1 MKVTNL
7 AGITPALATIAVD
20 GFATIEISSFT
31 KGTLTAVAGKGDM
44 FVQVKLDAM
53 PEGEKPST
61 LLGKSFKINLE
72 SGDVELIPG
81 AAVKDPKAPKVEKV
95 EKVKP
100 APAKG
105 RGSLTRISND
115 QM

>member
-20 GFATIEISSFT
+20 GFATVEISSFT
-31 KGTLTAVAGKGDM
+31 KGTLTAVAGHGDM

-53 PEGEKPST
+53 PEGEKSST

-72 SGDVELIPG
+72 TGDVELIPG
-81 AAVKDPKAPKVEKV
+81 TATPKAPKAQKA
-95 EKVKP
+95 KP
-100 APAKG
+100 ASAPG
-105 RGSLTRISND
+105 RGALARISND
-115 QM
+115 RM